1 MEGRGLM
8 GVNGA
13 EIEVLIRPSGFGPAI
28 PFAWSLAK
36 NGKEV
41 LYAQGM
47 PTFPSGYA
55 STRKQASKRGN
66 HAKLLLRGK
75 I

>member
-1 MEGRGLM
+1 M
-8 GVNGA
+8 GVNDA
-13 EIEVLIRPSGFGPAI
+13 EIEVVVRPSGLGPAI

-41 LYAQGM
+41 PYIQGL
-47 PTFPSGYA
+47 PIFPSGYA
-55 STRKQASKRGN
+55 STRKQAIKRGN